1 LDWTSNSFRI
11 NNQRITIEGSSIS
24 SVISGSEELLVGDVT
39 TDTFLSAAGYS
50 VGIGEVADSIFVA
63 AGEAGGAVLSFVPS
77 WMLSGGMAAL
87 VSELI
92 FAMFSVFIVLKSG
105 SSVASVAVSNV
116 MDAKDAEE
124 ELRLEVKHW
133 KRTLTSK
140 RQK

>member
-1 LDWTSNSFRI
+1 
-11 NNQRITIEGSSIS
+11 
-24 SVISGSEELLVGDVT
+24 VT
-39 TDTFLSAAGYS
+39 TDTIFSAAGYS

-77 WMLSGGMAAL
+77 WLLSGGMAAL

-92 FAMFSVFIVLKSG
+92 FAMFSVFTVLKSG
-105 SSVASVAVSNV
+105 SSVASVAISNV

>member
-1 LDWTSNSFRI
+1 M
-11 NNQRITIEGSSIS
+11 
-24 SVISGSEELLVGDVT
+24 T
-39 TDTFLSAAGYS
+39 TDTVLSAAGDS
-50 VGIGEVADSIFVA
+50 VGIGEVANSIFVA
-63 AGEAGGAVLSFVPS
+63 AREAGGAVLSFLSS
-77 WMLSGGMAAL
+77 WLLSDGMAAL

-92 FAMFSVFIVLKSG
+92 FAMFTVFIVLKSG
-105 SSVASVAVSNV
+105 SSVASMAISNV